1 MRSVNLLLLGI
12 LAIVGANYDSPLL
25 ALESAPQ
32 QKENCTIELISEAA
46 VILSGEPFTVGI
58 WIKMEPG
65 WHTYWR
71 DPGDSG
77 MPTRVKWILPE
88 GFNAGEI
95 QWPIPKRFGDE
106 MVTNFGYEKEVI
118 LLTEISPPESLAVG
132 TKVPVTAKVSWL
144 LVKDICIPEKAE
156 LTLRLPVEEASRL
169 HPEWS
174 KVIQE
179 TRRQIR
185 KGENNESG

>member
-1 MRSVNLLLLGI
+1 MKLGNFLWVT
-12 LAIVGANYDSPLL
+12 LAIAGANYNLPLYS
-25 ALESAPQ
+25 LESDLQ
-32 QKENCTIELISEAA
+32 QKDHCTIELISEAA
-46 VILSGEPFTVGI
+46 AIQPWKSFMVGI
-58 WIKMEPG
+58 QIKMEPG

-95 QWPIPKRFGDE
+95 QWPVPKRFSDE
-106 MVTNFGYEKEVI
+106 MVTNFGYEEEVI

-132 TKVPVTAKVSWL
+132 TEVPVTAKVSWL
-144 LVKDICIPEKAE
+144 LCKDICVPEEAE
-156 LTLRLPVEEASRL
+156 LTLRLPVAETSRL

-174 KVIQE
+174 RVIQE

-185 KGENNESG
+185 KGEDNESD